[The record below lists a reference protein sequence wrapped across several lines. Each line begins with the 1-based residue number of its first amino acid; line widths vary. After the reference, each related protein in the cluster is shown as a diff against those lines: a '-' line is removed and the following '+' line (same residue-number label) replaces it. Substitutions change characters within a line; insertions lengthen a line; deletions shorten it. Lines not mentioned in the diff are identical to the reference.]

1 MNIMHFLISVALITS
16 ALIPQ
21 NVPTPKTPSEAYERA
36 TEPLRDWS
44 KTKNPTLETN
54 IKANEEQ
61 ERRAREYLSLFRIE
75 DWNGKQLFDLGQL
88 YFTALLPEG
97 TEKAF
102 VAYLRDPAATEKTRA
117 QRDLLWALRQQK
129 KWDEAVPLAEQLLND
144 PKYDWDINT
153 LIQFLIDGLR
163 AVKLSK
169 AIALSEKRLPQLL
182 RLAES
187 QGNNPRLAI
196 TLLGNAAELG
206 GMYRESGNV
215 VSAEEFSRHFL
226 YRFQHSPLASNEKIK
241 SSVEASILRINLL
254 ATHAPTLEGRVFVD
268 MPQLNIADL
277 KGKVVLLDFLAH
289 WCVPCIMSFPTL
301 DSIQKKYES
310 KGLITIGVTQYYGFF
325 GEHENMAEEEEL
337 AALKTLKLDGKAKF
351 GFIVGPKSNFSA
363 YGIMGLPAYALIDR
377 TGKVRV
383 IKIGGGVGEDFERIV
398 QSLITEPL
406 PSR

>member
-61 ERRAREYLSLFRIE
+61 ERRAREYLSLFRFE

-153 LIQFLIDGLR
+153 LVQFLIDGLR

-241 SSVEASILRINLL
+241 SIVINMEHAAFDQGL
-254 ATHAPTLEGRVFVD
+254 AQQLANHLKAP
-268 MPQLNIADL
+268 
-277 KGKVVLLDFLAH
+277 
-289 WCVPCIMSFPTL
+289 C
-301 DSIQKKYES
+301 
-310 KGLITIGVTQYYGFF
+310 
-325 GEHENMAEEEEL
+325 
-337 AALKTLKLDGKAKF
+337 
-351 GFIVGPKSNFSA
+351 
-363 YGIMGLPAYALIDR
+363 YALSELKAENLYH
-377 TGKVRV
+377 TVKEEMA
-383 IKIGGGVGEDFERIV
+383 K
-398 QSLITEPL
+398 PAKK
-406 PSR
+406 